1 MINKINN
8 FIIQIFSNNGV
19 HRHLCV
25 CANFCIIT
33 AFMFWQYLPIGSFYV
48 LDSFAWFVF
57 MFMIYGIGITY
68 LKDRAFNYIVAF
80 GVLSSF
86 NNFLD
91 ETLYQNLKLT
101 YAELVFS
108 IIITTTLI
116 LMYVKRRN
124 ISKYK

>member
-1 MINKINN
+1 
-8 FIIQIFSNNGV
+8 
-19 HRHLCV
+19 
-25 CANFCIIT
+25 
-33 AFMFWQYLPIGSFYV
+33 MFWQYLRIGSFYV

-80 GVLSSF
+80 GVLSIF
-86 NNFLD
+86 NNLLD
-91 ETLYQNLKLT
+91 KTLYQNLELT
-101 YAELVFS
+101 YAELIVS

-116 LMYVKRRN
+116 NLYVRRKD